1 MDLWN
6 DGVLADESAEAR
18 EKTRGVKMKK
28 GVAAGLL
35 LILVL
40 LFGSVALL
48 AQEGGVSSDVSG
60 KLSKII
66 EGQNEILK
74 QLAGLREELQVVKI
88 RVSNR

>member
-1 MDLWN
+1 
-6 DGVLADESAEAR
+6 
-18 EKTRGVKMKK
+18 MKK